1 MLLVLDLRVGG
12 VELVGHRGEQQRA
25 HSLAVVR
32 LGPEEFLGQIGRG
45 IALRPLRTEQVL
57 EALKLVEDDEIGLEG
72 LDARAGEQAA
82 QIGDDPVSRVP
93 RFGWPRSVAPEPG
106 VEQLAEPTLQVRPLV
121 ERRLEASAYRV
132 VDGPGVVL
140 QPVAK
145 LVALG

>member
-1 MLLVLDLRVGG
+1 MRT
-12 VELVGHRGEQQRA
+12 
-25 HSLAVVR
+25 R
-32 LGPEEFLGQIGRG
+32 LPSCASAPEEFLGQIGRG

-72 LDARAGEQAA
+72 LARAALLLA
-82 QIGDDPVSRVP
+82 TIGS
-93 RFGWPRSVAPEPG
+93 AEPG
-106 VEQLAEPTLQVRPLV
+106 VEQLAEPALQVRPLV